1 MRPPAKYRHSETS
14 YISRY
19 DHFAAMQIVRVTK
32 RLLRPMS
39 VLLSY

>member
-19 DHFAAMQIVRVTK
+19 DHFAAMANYDIIIT
-32 RLLRPMS
+32 P
-39 VLLSY
+39 